1 MLDATDRIESLDERR
16 FQPDVNAGE
25 IVFDLGQFA
34 CADDRYH
41 RRSPLPK
48 PRQGDLGRRVAAL
61 TGQRNDLTDD
71 GFLASVRGHEL
82 LHAGV
87 ALPGVFGP
95 ARLQLFAGQHPARQ
109 VATRL

>member
-1 MLDATDRIESLDERR
+1 MRGCASRWRNVVWEPHLDATDRIESLENE
-16 FQPDVNAGE
+16 FQSDVNAGE

-48 PRQGDLGRRVAAL
+48 PRQGDLGRRMAAL

-82 LHAGV
+82 LHAG
-87 ALPGVFGP
+87 GS
-95 ARLQLFAGQHPARQ
+95 AGS
-109 VATRL
+109 L